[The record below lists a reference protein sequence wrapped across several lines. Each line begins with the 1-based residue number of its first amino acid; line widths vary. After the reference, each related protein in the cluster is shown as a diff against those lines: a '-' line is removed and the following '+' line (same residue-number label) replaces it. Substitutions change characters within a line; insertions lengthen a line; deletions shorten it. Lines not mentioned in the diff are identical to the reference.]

1 MNGNKQSCVWEV
13 NVKKDNPLQPNAYM
27 SQAFTLDQSGSYMLL
42 CHSQN
47 SGGNIYKVII
57 NYMYIIYLF
66 FFVFT
71 SDKSLLFV
79 FPCVHIRNIFIYSVC
94 LHIPLDN
101 STFCSI

>member
-47 SGGNIYKVII
+47 NGGNIFKV
-57 NYMYIIYLF
+57 
-66 FFVFT
+66 
-71 SDKSLLFV
+71 K
-79 FPCVHIRNIFIYSVC
+79 
-94 LHIPLDN
+94 
-101 STFCSI
+101 

>member
-47 SGGNIYKVII
+47 NGGNIYKVTIT
-57 NYMYIIYLF
+57 YLRVEILRKF
-66 FFVFT
+66 Q
-71 SDKSLLFV
+71 S
-79 FPCVHIRNIFIYSVC
+79 
-94 LHIPLDN
+94 
-101 STFCSI
+101 SIV